1 MGPIGISN
9 LTRCVLDVG
18 SQSSFVAKI
27 LIDHMK
33 LDVVD
38 RRDLVVS
45 ARESR
50 SSDSGPR

>member
-1 MGPIGISN
+1 MGPIRISK
-9 LTRCVLDVG
+9 LTRCILDGG

-27 LIDHMK
+27 LIDDLK

-45 ARESR
+45 ACESR